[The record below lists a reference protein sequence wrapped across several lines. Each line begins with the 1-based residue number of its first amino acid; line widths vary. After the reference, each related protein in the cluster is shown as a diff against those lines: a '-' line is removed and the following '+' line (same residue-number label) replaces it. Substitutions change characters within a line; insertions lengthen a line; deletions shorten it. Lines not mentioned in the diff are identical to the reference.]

1 MEKKVKSTELTQ
13 RNDSYVARYNSAENP
28 YAAFANEGGPGI
40 QGKLLTCKK
49 GTWGIGAD
57 NDSVKPG
64 TLYLAIVPSSM
75 RGWLK
80 WVDGKVVDARM
91 GLIAEGFLMPHE
103 YSLPDRD
110 ESQWEKNPDGTPRD
124 PWSKCFR
131 LSMIEMAPPHGDVTF
146 SGSSYGAQLALQAL
160 CGVYSVDSPLYP
172 GAYPVVALGS
182 RTRVSRSYG
191 KITGPSFDV
200 QGWATI
206 EDVKA
211 GRKKRVKAA
220 KAPSQDVGEAIGDQL
235 PNWGT

>member
-1 MEKKVKSTELTQ
+1 VTKNET
-13 RNDSYVARYNSAENP
+13 YVSRYTGAEDP
-28 YAAFANEGGPGI
+28 FAAFANEGGPGI

-49 GTWGIGAD
+49 GVWGIGAD
-57 NDSVKPG
+57 SDAVKAG
-64 TLYLAIVPSSM
+64 TLFLALVPSTM

-91 GLIAEGFLMPHE
+91 GLVANGFLMPHL

-124 PWSKCFR
+124 PWSKCYR
-131 LSMIEMAPPHGDVTF
+131 LLLIETAPPHGDVTF
-146 SGSSYGAQLALQAL
+146 SGSSYGAQLACQAL
-160 CGVYSVDSPLYP
+160 CGVYSVDSHLYE
-172 GAYPVVALGS
+172 GAYPVVALGT

-191 KITGPSFDV
+191 RIVGPSFDV

-211 GRKKRVKAA
+211 GRKKRAKAA
-220 KAPSQDVGEAIGDQL
+220 KTPEQGFSEALNDEIPD
-235 PNWGT
+235 WETKKAS